1 MVGAMLARLL
11 PVVIVAVSLDAAAT
25 DIYKCTG
32 AGATSYQETPCARG
46 QNEVP
51 LRLAGGSPQAAAQT
65 ATTYASPQPGK
76 RGVWTRTSIE
86 LGMSDD
92 EVLNLPGWGRP
103 LEIARSRLARGWQ
116 EVWRYGDRYSGSRE
130 LRFVNARLAD
140 IADAP
145 AALAWAP
152 R

>member
-1 MVGAMLARLL
+1 MAARLL
-11 PVVIVAVSLDAAAT
+11 PVVFLVASLDVAAT

-32 AGATSYQETPCARG
+32 RGVTSYQESPCAGG
-46 QNEVP
+46 QNEVA
-51 LRLAGGSPQAAAQT
+51 LRLASASLQRTAPPARGAAQP
-65 ATTYASPQPGK
+65 ASRK
-76 RGVWTRTSIE
+76 LWTRTSIE

-103 LEIARSRLARGWQ
+103 VEIVRTRLARGWQ
-116 EVWRYGDRYSGSRE
+116 EVWRYGDRLSGARE
-130 LRFVNARLAD
+130 LRFFNARLAEIGD
-140 IADAP
+140 TP

>member
-1 MVGAMLARLL
+1 MPARLL
-11 PVVIVAVSLDAAAT
+11 AVLLLLASVDAAAT

-32 AGATSYQETPCARG
+32 RGVTSYQESPCTAG
-46 QNEVP
+46 QNEVT
-51 LRLAGGSPQAAAQT
+51 LRQASASLQRTAPQSRSAARP
-65 ATTYASPQPGK
+65 ATRK
-76 RGVWTRTSIE
+76 LWTRTTIE

-103 LEIARSRLARGWQ
+103 AEIVRARLARGWQ
-116 EVWRYGDRYSGSRE
+116 EVWRYGDRLSGTRE
-130 LRFVNARLAD
+130 LRFFNARLSE
-140 IADAP
+140 IADTP

>member
-1 MVGAMLARLL
+1 MLARVLSL
-11 PVVIVAVSLDAAAT
+11 AFLAVSLDALAT

-32 AGATSYQETPCARG
+32 GGVTSYQETPCPRG
-46 QNEVP
+46 QSEVA
-51 LRLAGGSPQAAAQT
+51 LRRPGASLQGTAA
-65 ATTYASPQPGK
+65 PVP
-76 RGVWTRTSIE
+76 RGAPPPTRKVWTRTSVE
-86 LGMSDD
+86 VGMSDD

-103 LEIARSRLARGWQ
+103 AEILRTRLARGWQ
-116 EVWRYGDRYSGSRE
+116 EVWRYDGGYSYSGARE

>member
-1 MVGAMLARLL
+1 MLARLL
-11 PVVIVAVSLDAAAT
+11 PVAILAIALDAAAT

-32 AGATSYQETPCARG
+32 AGATSYQETPCTRG

-51 LRLAGGSPQAAAQT
+51 LRLARAPSQAATETAVSYGSAQ
-65 ATTYASPQPGK
+65 PLK

-103 LEIARSRLARGWQ
+103 LEISRTRLARGWQ

-140 IADAP
+140 MADAP

>member
-1 MVGAMLARLL
+1 MLPRVLL
-11 PVVIVAVSLDAAAT
+11 IAIALVPLDAMAT

-32 AGATSYQETPCARG
+32 NGATSYQAVPCPSG
-46 QNEVP
+46 QQEMPVRIAGAPSAALRDATVSRVP
-51 LRLAGGSPQAAAQT
+51 AQDR
-65 ATTYASPQPGK
+65 K

-103 LEIARSRLARGWQ
+103 AQIARARLARGWE
-116 EVWRYGDRYSGSRE
+116 EVWRYGDRYSGGRE

-140 IADAP
+140 IGDTP

>member
-1 MVGAMLARLL
+1 MVPRILMIAIALVPLES
-11 PVVIVAVSLDAAAT
+11 VAT

-32 AGATSYQETPCARG
+32 NGATSYQEVPCASG
-46 QNEVP
+46 QGEIP
-51 LRLAGGSPQAAAQT
+51 LRIAGAASSSALREAVASVPPQGRSRT
-65 ATTYASPQPGK
+65 
-76 RGVWTRTSIE
+76 VWTRTSIE

-103 LEIARSRLARGWQ
+103 ARISRMRLARGWE
-116 EVWRYGDRYSGSRE
+116 EVWRYGDAYSGARE

-140 IADAP
+140 IGDTP